1 MDIFKNSQPLREIT
15 LRSLF
20 HGVKYDF
27 GNKAWVIL
35 EAMRNLNFI
44 FALIATAIFAEP
56 LSACPSC
63 KDSLH
68 DNCVAT
74 GYAISIIFMM
84 AMPFLI
90 MAFWAVVVYRLRK
103 QLQRA

>member
-1 MDIFKNSQPLREIT
+1 
-15 LRSLF
+15 
-20 HGVKYDF
+20 VKYDF
-27 GNKAWVIL
+27 GNQEWIIL
-35 EAMRNLNFI
+35 EAMRNLNFT
-44 FALIATAIFAEP
+44 FALIATAIFAGP

-68 DNCVAT
+68 ANGVAT
-74 GYAISIIFMM
+74 GYAISIVFMM

-90 MAFWAVVVYRLRK
+90 MAFWAVMIYRLRK